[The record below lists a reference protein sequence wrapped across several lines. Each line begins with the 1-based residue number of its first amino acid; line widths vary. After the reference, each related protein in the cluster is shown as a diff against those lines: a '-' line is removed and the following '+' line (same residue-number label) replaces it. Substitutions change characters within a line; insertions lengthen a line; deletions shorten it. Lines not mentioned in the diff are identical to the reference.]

1 MGGIKSALEVLG
13 LEPGADRRAID
24 EAFRRLMKQH
34 HPDRPGGDSARAAEV
49 IHAYR
54 ALRPGALVPVAV
66 EMRVSP
72 AAARRRRWWLIALL
86 LAGLGIGA
94 IWFLAA
100 AKFDGPV
107 DAPARLGAEVA
118 RELGLRREREPSLIE
133 RPIDRQVI
141 ERAADEART
150 MYRESDELALADYSR
165 ECRASFR
172 ESRSVAQFDRCVA
185 FDVAVTLL
193 QDRDPLR
200 DQGPF
205 RETAVI
211 RRHWS
216 DAALLSSDSLA
227 IDSRLDRIRLRVE
240 LRLAPRFGEPERE
253 PEPPSVNIEDAVP
266 A

>member
-1 MGGIKSALEVLG
+1 MGGIRSALEVLG

-66 EMRVSP
+66 ELRHSP
-72 AAARRRRWWLIALL
+72 ARIAARRRWWIIAMVLL
-86 LAGLGIGA
+86 GCAILALWLAGL
-94 IWFLAA
+94 AA
-100 AKFDGPV
+100 PVGPAT
-107 DAPARLGAEVA
+107 APARLGSEVA
-118 RELGLRREREPSLIE
+118 RELGFGRDREPSLIE
-133 RPIDRQVI
+133 RPLDQRVI
-141 ERAADEART
+141 EQAADEAKAMFRD
-150 MYRESDELALADYSR
+150 RDEMALAEKSR
-165 ECRASFR
+165 ECRAEFR
-172 ESRSVAQFDRCVA
+172 RTRSVADFDRCVA
-185 FDVAVTLL
+185 FDAAVILL

-205 RETAVI
+205 REVAVI

-240 LRLAPRFGEPERE
+240 MRLAPRVAEAETGP
-253 PEPPSVNIEDAVP
+253 D
-266 A
+266 

>member
-1 MGGIKSALEVLG
+1 MGGIRSALEVLG

-66 EMRVSP
+66 ELRRSP
-72 AAARRRRWWLIALL
+72 ARAAARRRWWIIAISLAACALL
-86 LAGLGIGA
+86 ALLIVGRVA
-94 IWFLAA
+94 
-100 AKFDGPV
+100 PV
-107 DAPARLGAEVA
+107 DPTAAPARLGAEVA
-118 RELGLRREREPSLIE
+118 RELGFGGEREPSLIE
-133 RPIDRQVI
+133 RPIDRQVV
-141 ERAADEART
+141 EGAADEAKAMFRD
-150 MYRESDELALADYSR
+150 RDEMALAEQSR
-165 ECRASFR
+165 ECRAKFR
-172 ESRSVAQFDRCVA
+172 RSRRVADFDRCVA

-205 RETAVI
+205 REVAVI

-240 LRLAPRFGEPERE
+240 LRLAPRAGDEGT
-253 PEPPSVNIEDAVP
+253 DP

>member
-1 MGGIKSALEVLG
+1 MGGIRSALEVLG

-34 HPDRPGGDSARAAEV
+34 HPDRPGGDSAKAAEV

-54 ALRPGALVPVAV
+54 ALRPGALVPIAV
-66 EMRVSP
+66 QLRDSP
-72 AAARRRRWWLIALL
+72 ARIAARRRWWLAAILIAGCAILVVM
-86 LAGLGIGA
+86 LAGRMAPVGP
-94 IWFLAA
+94 AA
-100 AKFDGPV
+100 V
-107 DAPARLGAEVA
+107 PARLGAEVA
-118 RELGLRREREPSLIE
+118 RELGLAREREPGLME
-133 RPIDRQVI
+133 RPLDRQGI
-141 ERAADEART
+141 ERAADDART
-150 MYRESDELALADYSR
+150 MFRDRDEMALAENSR
-165 ECRASFR
+165 ECRAKFR
-172 ESRSVAQFDRCVA
+172 RSRDVADFDRCVA

-193 QDRDPLR
+193 QDRDPMR

-205 RETAVI
+205 REVAVI

-240 LRLAPRFGEPERE
+240 LRLAPRVPEAE
-253 PEPPSVNIEDAVP
+253 TDP